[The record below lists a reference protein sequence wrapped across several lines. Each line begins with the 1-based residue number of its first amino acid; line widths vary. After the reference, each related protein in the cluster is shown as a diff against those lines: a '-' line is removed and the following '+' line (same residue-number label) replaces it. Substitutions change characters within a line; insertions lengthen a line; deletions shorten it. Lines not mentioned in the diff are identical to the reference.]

1 MSELDNGILALQGD
15 VAENFMSTM
24 MAMNELG
31 IDGSVSQVKTP
42 DQISAVDGLIVP
54 GGESTMMGQLS
65 MVNGA
70 LNALKEKIESGMP
83 VLGICAGM
91 ILLAK
96 NSKDRVVG
104 STKQPLL
111 DVLDVEI
118 ERNSF
123 GRQKDSF
130 EAEVSLDAMDIPSFQ
145 GVFIRAPAVV
155 KTGSGVETLGKYN
168 EKIIAVKQG
177 NILAS
182 SFLPELTRDVSL
194 HKQYDKM
201 VKESKNKNRL
211 KKTYSFLACKI
222 NISYP

>member
-1 MSELDNGILALQGD
+1 MNIGILALQGD

-24 MAMNELG
+24 LAMNELG
-31 IDGSVSQVKTP
+31 VDGSVSQVKTP
-42 DQISAVDGLIVP
+42 DQISALDGLIIP

-70 LNALKEKIESGMP
+70 MNALKEKIESGLP

-91 ILLAK
+91 ILLSK

-111 DVLDVEI
+111 DALDVEI

-130 EAEVSLDAMDIPSFQ
+130 EAEISLDNMDIPSFQ
-145 GVFIRAPAVV
+145 GVFIRAPAVLN
-155 KTGSGVETLGKYN
+155 TGSDVETLAKFD

-177 NILAS
+177 NIIAT
-182 SFLPELTRDVSL
+182 SFHPELTKDVSI
-194 HKQYDKM
+194 HKHFVEM
-201 VKESKNKNRL
+201 VQAAKN
-211 KKTYSFLACKI
+211 
-222 NISYP
+222 

>member
-1 MSELDNGILALQGD
+1 MSELDIGILALQGD
-15 VAENFMSTM
+15 VAENLMSTM
-24 MAMNELG
+24 EAMNELG

-42 DQISAVDGLIVP
+42 DQISAVAGLIIP

-65 MVNGA
+65 ITNGA
-70 LNALKEKIESGMP
+70 MNSLKEKIESGIP

-91 ILLAK
+91 ILLSK
-96 NSKDRVVG
+96 NSKDRVLG
-104 STKQPLL
+104 ATKQPLL

-145 GVFIRAPAVV
+145 GVFIRAPAVLR
-155 KTGSGVETLGKYN
+155 TGSGVETLGKFN

-177 NILAS
+177 NILAT
-182 SFLPELTRDVSL
+182 SFHPELTRDVS
-194 HKQYDKM
+194 
-201 VKESKNKNRL
+201 
-211 KKTYSFLACKI
+211 
-222 NISYP
+222 

>member
-1 MSELDNGILALQGD
+1 MNIGILALQGD

-24 MAMNELG
+24 LAMNELG
-31 IDGSVSQVKTP
+31 VDGSVSQVKTP
-42 DQISAVDGLIVP
+42 DQISSLDGLIIP

-70 LNALKEKIESGMP
+70 MNALKEKIESGLP

-91 ILLAK
+91 ILLSK

-111 DVLDVEI
+111 DALDVEI

-130 EAEVSLDAMDIPSFQ
+130 EAEISLDNMDIPSFQ
-145 GVFIRAPAVV
+145 GVFIRAPAVLH
-155 KTGSGVETLGKYN
+155 TGSDVETLAKFN
-168 EKIIAVKQG
+168 EKVIAVKQG
-177 NILAS
+177 NIIAT
-182 SFLPELTRDVSL
+182 SFHPELTKDVSI
-194 HKQYDKM
+194 HRHFVEM
-201 VKESKNKNRL
+201 VKAAKN
-211 KKTYSFLACKI
+211 
-222 NISYP
+222 

>member
-1 MSELDNGILALQGD
+1 MSELDIGILALQGD
-15 VAENFMSTM
+15 VAENFVSTM

-70 LNALKEKIESGMP
+70 MSALKEKIESGMP

-130 EAEVSLDAMDIPSFQ
+130 EAKVSLGGEATGTGGAIDIPSFQ

-155 KTGSGVETLGKYN
+155 KTGSGVEILGKFN

-177 NILAS
+177 NILAT
-182 SFLPELTRDVSL
+182 SFHPELTRDVSL
-194 HKQYDKM
+194 HKQFVKM
-201 VKESKNKNRL
+201 VKESKN
-211 KKTYSFLACKI
+211 
-222 NISYP
+222 

>member
-1 MSELDNGILALQGD
+1 MTELDIGILSLQGD
-15 VAENFMSTM
+15 VPENFMSTM

-42 DQISAVDGLIVP
+42 DQISALDGLIIP

-65 MVNGA
+65 LTNGA
-70 LNALKEKIESGMP
+70 MNSLKEKIESGMP

-91 ILLAK
+91 ILLSK

-111 DVLDVEI
+111 DALDVEI

-130 EAEVSLDAMDIPSFQ
+130 EAEVALDAIDIPSFQ
-145 GVFIRAPAVV
+145 GVFIRAPAVLR
-155 KTGSGVETLGKYN
+155 TGSDVETLGKFN

-177 NILAS
+177 NILAT
-182 SFLPELTRDVSL
+182 SFHPELTRDVSL
-194 HKQYDKM
+194 HKHFVQI
-201 VKESKNKNRL
+201 VKGS
-211 KKTYSFLACKI
+211 I
-222 NISYP
+222 